1 MAANPT
7 SPRLAESPPISP
19 LTLPRGDSSFP
30 NTQRLD
36 PIVEH
41 EVAVHARPGLRDR
54 TASLT
59 SVSFKGPSQTK
70 PKAKGKSRP
79 SSLRGAS
86 PPPPPCEVI
95 QIKAGSANFSPP
107 PPSHAHDSPQPWDSL
122 G

>member
-1 MAANPT
+1 MAANLNPNPT

-30 NTQRLD
+30 TTQRLD

-41 EVAVHARPGLRDR
+41 EVAVHPRPKLRDR

-59 SVSFKGPSQTK
+59 SISFKGPSQTK
-70 PKAKGKSRP
+70 PKPKGKSRA

-86 PPPPPCEVI
+86 PPPP
-95 QIKAGSANFSPP
+95 S
-107 PPSHAHDSPQPWDSL
+107 
-122 G
+122 